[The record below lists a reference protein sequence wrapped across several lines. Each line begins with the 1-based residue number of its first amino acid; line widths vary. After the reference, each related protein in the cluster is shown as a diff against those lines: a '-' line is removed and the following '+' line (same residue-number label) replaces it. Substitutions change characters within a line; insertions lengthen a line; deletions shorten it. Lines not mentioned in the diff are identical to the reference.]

1 MVRNTPKT
9 PMEIELDKQLKVGN
23 SATSVGKFQR
33 KGCYYTSI
41 PRVVKCKGI
50 SGQELTSL
58 NLDKVGI
65 HTLLNIWFQKV
76 IVRKGC

>member
-1 MVRNTPKT
+1 MP
-9 PMEIELDKQLKVGN
+9 IEKALDKQLKVGN
-23 SATSVGKFQR
+23 SATSSDKPQR

-65 HTLLNIWFQKV
+65 HNIIEYLVLEKQ
-76 IVRKGC
+76 